1 MNYTRAFGNT
11 NGKWFSGVCNIEGNY
26 NDAKAQVY
34 NILFYFSSCI
44 NAIKGSLIPLIII
57 FTASNST
64 SILVLIFF
72 HFPIGY

>member
-1 MNYTRAFGNT
+1 
-11 NGKWFSGVCNIEGNY
+11 
-26 NDAKAQVY
+26 
-34 NILFYFSSCI
+34 
-44 NAIKGSLIPLIII
+44 LIII